1 MYCEDKTATQLNLE
15 LKDYFTA
22 PKFELSRAIMDI
34 GNATTTSQLSDICLD
49 YTIISTEQKYSIID
63 NSSIREPLQKDMMYP
78 YLEVSDVTIQYDY
91 NYTVSSYV
99 SERIQE
105 ISQLSSEYNK
115 LCIRAET
122 GTGKTTAFIKEL
134 TKIRPEARIALVF
147 PLVSIVDQLEA
158 SYPNT
163 VCLSSKSL
171 PEAHSKAKMARIVI
185 ATYDQ
190 FVKYSSTN
198 YDFIV
203 IDEFHNM
210 SSSISY
216 RSKTIRSLIRI
227 IDNSNAKI
235 IGLTGTPNL
244 LIPVLGFKLV
254 NITVINQE
262 PVKVIQRLTNLE
274 PHTII
279 MNHHKSVKGKAI
291 YRCNNIDTLNII
303 AEELKSIYGY
313 NDKQVVVFT
322 SSYKTKKSIEYEL
335 LISQEHFTEELLVL
349 LTTSLIDEGVNIKQ
363 QGFTD
368 IVFIDNNKSP
378 APEPIKQFFA
388 RFRDH
393 DNNRKNFVYRGYKK
407 EQTSIYQ
414 DPTREFMDTLT
425 LLESNIYTSQETYN
439 HIFSISNYFD
449 SYGINQYY
457 LAHRISQNYYG
468 KLTVGE
474 FNRLCAMNY
483 NLVLEEDTEFVMKEV
498 DKTLKKLTT
507 KELNDTLYGIW
518 INNFDMLKY
527 VIHTTTQ
534 DQTLKSSIE
543 HYPVDVVQDI
553 ADFIVFHRKKLESLL
568 SAYYII
574 ESLGFEPNKYIVNR
588 KRLYSPNKVHKSIR
602 TLNTLKLIKNPVTEE
617 DHSSKARV
625 ENFIKK
631 MMELNSFTSTDI
643 KREQRKVHEIGD
655 VSVEDMLML
664 LRFFGEIKKH
674 GKTQRFVWGEKN
686 HLFFYI

>member
-1 MYCEDKTATQLNLE
+1 M
-15 LKDYFTA
+15 
-22 PKFELSRAIMDI
+22 
-34 GNATTTSQLSDICLD
+34 
-49 YTIISTEQKYSIID
+49 
-63 NSSIREPLQKDMMYP
+63 
-78 YLEVSDVTIQYDY
+78 
-91 NYTVSSYV
+91 
-99 SERIQE
+99 
-105 ISQLSSEYNK
+105 
-115 LCIRAET
+115 
-122 GTGKTTAFIKEL
+122 
-134 TKIRPEARIALVF
+134 
-147 PLVSIVDQLEA
+147 
-158 SYPNT
+158 
-163 VCLSSKSL
+163 
-171 PEAHSKAKMARIVI
+171 
-185 ATYDQ
+185 
-190 FVKYSSTN
+190 
-198 YDFIV
+198 
-203 IDEFHNM
+203 
-210 SSSISY
+210 
-216 RSKTIRSLIRI
+216 
-227 IDNSNAKI
+227 
-235 IGLTGTPNL
+235 
-244 LIPVLGFKLV
+244 
-254 NITVINQE
+254 INQE

-313 NDKQVVVFT
+313 NDEQVVVFT
-322 SSYKTKKSIEYEL
+322 SSYKTKKSIEYEQ
-335 LISQEHFTEELLVL
+335 LICQEHFTEELLVL

-363 QGFTD
+363 KGFTD

-483 NLVLEEDTEFVMKEV
+483 NLLLEEDTEFVMEEV

-507 KELNDTLYGIW
+507 KELNDTLYDIW

-553 ADFIVFHRKKLESLL
+553 ADFIVFHRKKFESLL

-602 TLNTLKLIKNPVTEE
+602 ILNTLKLIKNPVTEE